1 MKLSE
6 LQKQFE
12 IVQKIYD
19 NGVKD
24 FKRKWELRPA
34 FKKLKDDV
42 NFIEEEK
49 KRLLTEYGN
58 EKGQIPAGV
67 QQEVNKEFYKV
78 LNTDVDNEFNK
89 YPKFTLEEI
98 ERADSSKEILS
109 SEIALLDD
117 RFIVQQKE
125 E

>member
-1 MKLSE
+1 M
-6 LQKQFE
+6 
-12 IVQKIYD
+12 
-19 NGVKD
+19 
-24 FKRKWELRPA
+24 
-34 FKKLKDDV
+34 KDDV